1 MARILGVL
9 GARNALTK
17 QIMQDEILG
26 PILDDLGEKPKKIL
40 LPAEPLSSTY
50 IECWASR
57 QDIPVDLIKSDWVR
71 NGRRAGVLR
80 DAGIEKEATALLIF
94 EGPKSQYYKEL
105 AERIA
110 KRSPEKKIYLISAG
124 TVTPVLLEVEQ
135 GNTFTVSEVEEKE
148 IFTIDKAFSK
158 QKQVM
163 CLIRD

>member
-1 MARILGVL
+1 MTTLGVL
-9 GARNALTK
+9 GARNAISK
-17 QIMQDEILG
+17 QILQDEILN
-26 PILDDLGEKPKKIL
+26 PILDDLDSKIERIL
-40 LPAEPLSSTY
+40 FPSEPVSSAY
-50 IECWASR
+50 IDCWAQR
-57 QDIPVDLIKSDWVR
+57 QNIPTEAIKPDWIAQ
-71 NGRRAGVLR
+71 GRRAGVLR
-80 DAGIEKEATALLIF
+80 DAQIEKTSGALLIF

-158 QKQVM
+158 QKQVL